1 MSYVYTELTMRD
13 EEEQKKQ
20 NKQSCSRI
28 HWKKCVGWECLAYFT
43 KVISQNMKIKACG
56 YVCGTF
62 GKVFWWVPPAYL
74 ASTFNLFIYLL
85 LPSLNMSGVTILVIS
100 CQKKK
105 SGSYS
110 PLLPSLLARTD
121 RRTHALSPVAP
132 PLAFLPHCTHTHVRT
147 QADTQHASLYT
158 CPHSIACRKQT
169 Q

>member
-121 RRTHALSPVAP
+121 RRTHTHFLLSP
-132 PLAFLPHCTHTHVRT
+132 LPSPSSLTAHTHTY
-147 QADTQHASLYT
+147 A
-158 CPHSIACRKQT
+158 RKQT
-169 Q
+169 LSMLHYTLAYTA